1 MFNVSKLK
9 TGAAIVSMAAFVL
22 AFASAPVRGNDSSAE
37 LTNSGLIFVTNPD
50 VEMRAEDLFIS
61 AEEVRV
67 RYRFFNKSQRDVTT
81 LVAFPMPEI
90 RIDSMETNISVPTE
104 DPVNILAFET
114 RVDGKQVAPEVE
126 QRVLAAGIDRTALLR
141 KLGIPLAPHLKATNE
156 ALDRLPQ
163 AKWNELIQLGLAEI
177 EEFDAGKGMEKH
189 LGARWALQTTYY
201 WLQTFP
207 AGKEIVVEHRYKP
220 SVGATVGT
228 SYGSPYATKD
238 AAYEAQLRKYCI
250 DKDFLAAIARATKNA
265 KPELGVPFQEQ
276 RIEYILKTGANWSGP
291 IGDFRLV
298 VDKGA
303 PENLVSF
310 CGENVRKTGPTR
322 FEMTKKD
329 FLPDG
334 NLAIVILKRV
344 AN

>member
-1 MFNVSKLK
+1 MFDVSRMKM
-9 TGAAIVSMAAFVL
+9 GAAIVSMAAFVL
-22 AFASAPVRGNDSSAE
+22 AATLPVRGNDSSAE

-61 AEEVRV
+61 TEEVRV
-67 RYRFFNKSQRDVTT
+67 RYRFFNKSARDVTT

-90 RIDSMETNISVPTE
+90 RIDSAETNISIPTE

-114 RVDGKQVAPEVE
+114 RVDGKPVKADVE
-126 QRVLAAGIDRTALLR
+126 QRVIAAGVDRTALLR

-156 ALDRLPQ
+156 ALDRLPKAQ
-163 AKWNELIQLGLAEI
+163 WDELIQFGLAEI
-177 EEFDAGKGMEKH
+177 DEYDAGKGMEKH

-207 AGKEIVVEHRYKP
+207 AGKDIVVEHRYKP

-228 SYGSPYATKD
+228 SYGAPYATKD
-238 AAYEAQLRKYCI
+238 AAYEAQLKKYCI

-265 KPELGVPFQEQ
+265 KPEFGVPFQEQ

-298 VDKGA
+298 IDKGS

-310 CGENVRKTGPTR
+310 CGENVKKIGPTQ

-344 AN
+344 QN

>member
-1 MFNVSKLK
+1 MFDVLRLK

-22 AFASAPVRGNDSSAE
+22 AFAAAPVRGNDSSAE

-67 RYRFFNKSQRDVTT
+67 RYRFFNKLQRDVTT

-114 RVDGKQVAPEVE
+114 RVDGKQVAAEVE